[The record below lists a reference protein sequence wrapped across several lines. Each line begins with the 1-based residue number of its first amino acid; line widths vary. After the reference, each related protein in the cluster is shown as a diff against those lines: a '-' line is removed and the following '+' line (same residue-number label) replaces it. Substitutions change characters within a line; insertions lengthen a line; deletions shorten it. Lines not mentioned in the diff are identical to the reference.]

1 MSLYICRRCASA
13 SAFHRA
19 RIAPSI
25 PKPAPSTFR
34 LQLAQTRSLS
44 SSAPRWS
51 LPAQAPPAS
60 RRPIRSSTSRP
71 SADTL
76 ALTSA
81 NTCKSKLS
89 DDSLRIPTAGVA
101 STPHILRTQRRI
113 DHLVKRL
120 DVNALYLEFWKIC
133 STETIEDQRLIWST
147 ASHDRDW
154 HHTRQE
160 SIYRVFNSRST
171 PRHVSFPILDHAH
184 QDDGNATR
192 KPILSTISVRH
203 RCDGDGSDENGVVQ
217 RKGSGSSQSTVLH
230 MKFITQSHA
239 KRLLQ
244 MHQYFQDT
252 LELPIGY
259 LSRIALLVAFA
270 SRGDMITVH
279 NLFRGWQRDRSSTG
293 GKEMYSAVI
302 RGLVGTNFQ
311 DSDRLPFHVAR
322 DHRTGIR
329 NHGTTQI
336 YAALDLF
343 YELLRQ
349 GGTPTFETYHSLIL
363 GLSTFKNDMEAA
375 ELLLDHMIIKKKKPY
390 IQVLHVMC
398 REYARRRDFPAA
410 ERIFGMLKEYGIR
423 PRALTCNIMLRAVF
437 QMSTLEAL
445 QHLGYI
451 TPSSASD
458 LSAQP
463 SSERDHPHQ
472 QQQSQHEDL
481 EATALQLKRQKIQ
494 EIRDYMRE
502 NDAVPDEVTFS
513 TLGYGFGH
521 MKDGYADLED
531 IMQEMSRLQPPM
543 EPTLIILNSLLFAN
557 LNHGQVKKAETIL
570 DRMLATQPLGPAAP
584 QQRRQL
590 PSPFQNKQYQKV
602 ERQSRKQEM
611 ARKCE
616 PTVPGKGTFHA
627 LMLAFVERG
636 DIEGMERVLDK
647 MIHTNRQQST
657 ITAAARTTTAKM
669 QASLPPN
676 KVDLDADE
684 YTANIMLLGYLS
696 MRDFTKVDLIQS
708 QIRARTDWR
717 TSSLFWDRDEDR
729 RELIEFLRQQ
739 SSREVVR
746 RSLLEE
752 SDERKDGDPERDRSG
767 SGSSA
772 PHSKGAMASDSSSD
786 PAEGEL
792 DDDIEIDV
800 TTLSA
805 KLRGLMSSSSSSPSP
820 SSSSSS

>member
-1 MSLYICRRCASA
+1 MSLYICRRCALA
-13 SAFHRA
+13 ITLRRA
-19 RIAPSI
+19 RFAPSF
-25 PKPAPSTFR
+25 PKAAPSATSSQL
-34 LQLAQTRSLS
+34 LQARSLS
-44 SSAPRWS
+44 SSTPKWS
-51 LPAQAPPAS
+51 LPAQAPPAPSTTRQPS
-60 RRPIRSSTSRP
+60 RNSTSRSP
-71 SADTL
+71 ADTL
-76 ALTSA
+76 ASTPAS
-81 NTCKSKLS
+81 KSGSKPS
-89 DDSLRIPTAGVA
+89 DDNLRIPTAGATTA
-101 STPHILRTQRRI
+101 SHILRAQRRI

-133 STETIEDQRLIWST
+133 STETIDDQKLIWST

-160 SIYRVFNSRST
+160 SIYRVFNSPST
-171 PRHVSFPILDHAH
+171 PRQVAFPLLDHVH
-184 QDDGNATR
+184 QEDDNATR
-192 KPILSTISVRH
+192 KPILSTISIHR
-203 RCDGDGSDENGVVQ
+203 RCDGDDDDNDVVKDAAPGST
-217 RKGSGSSQSTVLH
+217 GSTAYT
-230 MKFITQSHA
+230 MKFVTRSHA

-244 MHQYFQDT
+244 IHLYFQDT

-259 LSRIALLVAFA
+259 FSRIALLVAFA

-279 NLFRGWQRDRSSTG
+279 QLFRGWQRDRLFTG

-311 DSDRLPFHVAR
+311 DSDRLPFHVAK

-329 NHGTTQI
+329 NHGTTQM

-390 IQVLHVMC
+390 VQVLHVMC

-445 QHLGYI
+445 QHLGHI

-458 LSAQP
+458 Q
-463 SSERDHPHQ
+463 
-472 QQQSQHEDL
+472 DL
-481 EATALQLKRQKIQ
+481 ETTALQLKRQKIQ
-494 EIRDYMRE
+494 EIREYMQE
-502 NDAVPDEVTFS
+502 NDAIPDEVTFS
-513 TLGYGFGH
+513 TLVYGFGH

-531 IMQEMSRLQPPM
+531 TMQEMSRLQPPM

-557 LNHGQVKKAETIL
+557 LNHGHVKKAEAIL
-570 DRMLATQPLGPAAP
+570 DRMLATQPLGPTPPP
-584 QQRRQL
+584 QPRQQL
-590 PSPFQNKQYQKV
+590 PSPFQNKQYQKA
-602 ERQSRKQEM
+602 ERQRRKQEM
-611 ARKCE
+611 ARKFE

-627 LMLAFVERG
+627 LMLALVERG
-636 DIEGMERVLDK
+636 DIKGMERVLDK

-657 ITAAARTTTAKM
+657 GITAAKATATTTTAM
-669 QASLPPN
+669 IQAYLPAS

-696 MRDFTKVDLIQS
+696 VRDFTKVDLIQK

-717 TSSLFWDRDEDR
+717 SSSLFWDRDEDR
-729 RELIEFLRQQ
+729 RELVEFLKQQ
-739 SSREVVR
+739 SSRETVR
-746 RSLLEE
+746 RSLLE
-752 SDERKDGDPERDRSG
+752 DAQQKDGDRERHES
-767 SGSSA
+767 
-772 PHSKGAMASDSSSD
+772 
-786 PAEGEL
+786 E
-792 DDDIEIDV
+792 
-800 TTLSA
+800 
-805 KLRGLMSSSSSSPSP
+805 
-820 SSSSSS
+820 